1 MIAFM
6 VDLQDQPGELA
17 RVAEAIAQKG
27 INITAFSG
35 ATMGGRGAVM
45 LVTNDEEGTR
55 RALRDAGCQVT
66 ESELVTA
73 SLEHQPGSLA
83 AAARKLADAGI
94 NITGAL
100 PTGMSDGKVSI
111 AFATDQPAKARQVI
125 GMAEPAGIGVG

>member
-6 VDLQDQPGELA
+6 VDLQDKPGEVA

-27 INITAFSG
+27 INIEGFSG
-35 ATMGGRGAVM
+35 ATAGGRGAVI

-55 RALRDAGCQVT
+55 RALADAGCQVT

-73 SLEHQPGSLA
+73 SLDHQPGSLA

-94 NITGAL
+94 NIQGAL
-100 PTGMSDGKVSI
+100 PVGMSEGKVSI
-111 AFATDQPAKARQVI
+111 AFATDQPAKTRELI
-125 GMAEPAGIGVG
+125 GSSEPAGIGIG

>member
-6 VDLQDQPGELA
+6 VDLQDKPGEVA

-27 INITAFSG
+27 INIEGFSG
-35 ATMGGRGAVM
+35 ATAGGRGAVI

-55 RALRDAGCQVT
+55 RALADAGCQVK

-73 SLEHQPGSLA
+73 SLDHQPGSLA

-94 NITGAL
+94 NIQGAL
-100 PTGMSDGKVSI
+100 PVGMSEGKVSI
-111 AFATDQPAKARQVI
+111 AFATDQPAKTRELI
-125 GMAEPAGIGVG
+125 GSSEPAGIGIG

>member
-6 VDLQDQPGELA
+6 VDLQDKPGEVA

-27 INITAFSG
+27 INIEGFSG
-35 ATMGGRGAVM
+35 ATAGGRGAVI

-55 RALRDAGCQVT
+55 RALADAGCQVR

-73 SLEHQPGSLA
+73 SLDHQPGSLA

-94 NITGAL
+94 NIQGAL
-100 PTGMSDGKVSI
+100 PVGMSEGKVSI
-111 AFATDQPAKARQVI
+111 AFATDQPAKTRELI
-125 GMAEPAGIGVG
+125 GSSEPAGIGIG